1 VSCCPPAG
9 LYNIV
14 ADQGATLSRTI
25 TWKDSARTPI
35 NVTGYTA
42 RMHVRATVTANTTVL
57 VLTTENSRI
66 SLGGA
71 SGTVTM
77 TVSATDMANVASGQY
92 VYDLELVA
100 PVTNVVSRLI
110 QGNFLVR
117 AEVTR

>member
-1 VSCCPPAG
+1 
-9 LYNIV
+9 
-14 ADQGATLSRTI
+14 
-25 TWKDSARTPI
+25 
-35 NVTGYTA
+35 
-42 RMHVRATVTANTTVL
+42 MHVRDNVTSNSTVL

-71 SGTVTM
+71 TGTVTM
-77 TVSATDMANVASGQY
+77 TVAAADMANVASGQY

-100 PVTNVVSRLI
+100 PVTNVVSKLI

>member
-1 VSCCPPAG
+1 
-9 LYNIV
+9 
-14 ADQGATLSRTI
+14 
-25 TWKDSARTPI
+25 
-35 NVTGYTA
+35 
-42 RMHVRATVTANTTVL
+42 MHVRSEVTANTTLL

-71 SGTVTM
+71 TGTVTM

-100 PVTNVVSRLI
+100 PVTNVVSRLV
-110 QGNFLVR
+110 QGNFSVR